1 MAIGSSDKLQVYIDR
16 CCAEAEVGIEELADE
31 LGDTIHGYIPSDEM
45 GLVSFRKWSSV
56 GNKEYFLSLVRKY
69 IIDFVF
75 MVIMSAAFVAAT
87 LFETN
92 PPVKHTAQFFFAFMV
107 LSFATIVCMEIRM
120 QFNFFKRNGYPL
132 KEMWDI
138 RDCAVR
144 MIGIGDK
151 FIYSSFSKPSTLRTT
166 APELVVN
173 YEPHNE
179 LVNLDVVDYSD
190 KKVLIISGN
199 KIGLHAIENPH
210 VIGLEEIITDIRTT
224 VKTRNSSAEQIP
236 LVISQ

>member
-1 MAIGSSDKLQVYIDR
+1 MAIGSSDKLQDYIDR
-16 CCAEAEVGIEELADE
+16 CCAEAEVEIEELADE

-45 GLVSFRKWSSV
+45 GLASFRKWSSV

-69 IIDFVF
+69 MIDFVF
-75 MVIMSAAFVAAT
+75 TVIMSAAFVAAT

-92 PPVKHTAQFFFAFMV
+92 PPVKHTAQFFFAVMV
-107 LSFATIVCMEIRM
+107 LSFVTIVCMEIRM

-138 RDCAVR
+138 RDYAVR

-151 FIYSSFSKPSTLRTT
+151 FIYSTFSKPSTLRTS

-190 KKVLIISGN
+190 KKVLIIAGN
-199 KIGLHAIENPH
+199 KIGLHTIDDPNI
-210 VIGLEEIITDIRTT
+210 IGLEEIIADIRTS
-224 VKTRNSSAEQIP
+224 VKRWNGSAEQVP
-236 LVISQ
+236 VVGQ